1 MRRQQAIGVCTIFV
15 MALLLAGCPLQ
26 PPGGGGGR
34 LVYAGPTEVRLRA
47 GETLAPTNIVFVGV
61 TDGRGQFI
69 IDGMRATRQIGDSLD
84 WDGEPL
90 PGVRLSLRL
99 RVVWYPGQ
107 EAQLAGTV
115 RIEIDGA
122 QAVAGD
128 IDEEAPIR
136 YRVPVTYRV
145 ARGAA
150 IPGTTVT
157 YNGESDRGAELQG
170 LNEYPYR
177 KIADSILWEGY
188 LRPDVGLSVNLRVA
202 YFNAN
207 SLEVAGVATVV
218 LRIGGGR

>member
-1 MRRQQAIGVCTIFV
+1 MHGRWTAWMSAFV
-15 MALLLAGCPLQ
+15 AMTLLLSGCPLQ
-26 PPGGGGGR
+26 PPGGGSGR

-47 GETLAPTNIVFVGV
+47 GETLAPTDIVFVGV
-61 TDGRGQFI
+61 ADGRGQFI

-128 IDEEAPIR
+128 VDEEAPIR

-150 IPGTTVT
+150 IPGTTVI
-157 YNGESDRGAELQG
+157 YNGESERGAELQG

-188 LRPDVGLSVNLRVA
+188 LRPDVGLSMNLRVA
-202 YFNAN
+202 YFNAS

-218 LRIGGGR
+218 LRVGG

>member
-1 MRRQQAIGVCTIFV
+1 MRRRQGVAVYTIVV
-15 MALLLAGCPLQ
+15 MALLLSGCPLQ

-47 GETLAPTNIVFVGV
+47 GETLAPTDIVFVGV
-61 TDGRGQFI
+61 TDGRGQFV

-115 RIEIDGA
+115 RLEIDGA
-122 QAVAGD
+122 QAVAGAV
-128 IDEEAPIR
+128 DEEAPVR

-145 ARGAA
+145 ARGAT
-150 IPGTTVT
+150 IPGTTVI
-157 YNGESDRGAELQG
+157 YNGESDRGAELLG

-177 KIADSILWEGY
+177 KIADSILWEGF

-218 LRIGGGR
+218 LHTGGGR

>member
-1 MRRQQAIGVCTIFV
+1 MHGRWTAWMSAFV
-15 MALLLAGCPLQ
+15 AMTLLLSGCPLQ
-26 PPGGGGGR
+26 PPGGGSGR

-47 GETLAPTNIVFVGV
+47 GETLAPTDIVFVGV

-90 PGVRLSLRL
+90 PGVHLSLRL

-128 IDEEAPIR
+128 VDEEAPIS

-150 IPGTTVT
+150 IPGTTVI
-157 YNGESDRGAELQG
+157 YNGESERGAELQG

-177 KIADSILWEGY
+177 KIADSILWEGF

-202 YFNAN
+202 YFSAS
-207 SLEVAGVATVV
+207 SLEVAGVAIVV
-218 LRIGGGR
+218 LRVGG

>member
-1 MRRQQAIGVCTIFV
+1 MRRRQGIGVCTIFV

-26 PPGGGGGR
+26 PPAGDDGR
-34 LVYAGPTEVRLRA
+34 LVYAGPTEMRLRA
-47 GETLAPTNIVFVGV
+47 GETLAPTTIVFVGV

-128 IDEEAPIR
+128 VDEEAPIR

-145 ARGAA
+145 ARGTA

-218 LRIGGGR
+218 LHIGGGR